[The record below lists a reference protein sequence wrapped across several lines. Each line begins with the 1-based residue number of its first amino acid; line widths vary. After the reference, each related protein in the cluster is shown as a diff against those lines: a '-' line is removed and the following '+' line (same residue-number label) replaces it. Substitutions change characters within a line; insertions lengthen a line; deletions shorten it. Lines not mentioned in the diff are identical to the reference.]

1 MANVNGYAVMV
12 AWLLIIGAILFLVYT
27 IFRSKQQTEIRKALI
42 EKFGSTQ
49 DLAQIVQTLDGKRL
63 LADLSTSS
71 GSPLQSVMSSIQKG
85 LFALL
90 VGGGAMLAGGIEYIQ
105 PLTILGALFGCAGLA
120 FLISAAVTYW
130 LSKSWGLIQK
140 KD

>member
-1 MANVNGYAVMV
+1 MSSVNGYAIML
-12 AWLLIIGAILFLVYT
+12 AWLLIIGAVLLLVFT

-42 EKFGSTQ
+42 EKFGSSQ

-63 LADLSTSS
+63 LADLSTGG
-71 GSPLQSVMSSIQKG
+71 GSPLQSVLGSVHKG
-85 LFALL
+85 IVALL
-90 VGGGAMLAGGIEYIQ
+90 VG
-105 PLTILGALFGCAGLA
+105 LGALFVGALCNQPPAIFLGAIFACAGLA
-120 FLISAAVTYW
+120 LLISAGVTYR